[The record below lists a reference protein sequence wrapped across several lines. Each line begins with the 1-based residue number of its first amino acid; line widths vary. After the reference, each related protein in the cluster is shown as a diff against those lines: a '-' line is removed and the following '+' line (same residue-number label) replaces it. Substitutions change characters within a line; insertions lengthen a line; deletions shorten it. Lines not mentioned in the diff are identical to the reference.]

1 MAFSAALR
9 RAASAA
15 APVAIHPLPLA
26 RPPRQ
31 PLYGDPY
38 PVSED
43 NDRRE
48 NSFPLSFL
56 RVLLFGG
63 KEGSYRRRPPP
74 CHRVG
79 DQVNREVLRLRYI
92 RGNSLQVSVRDLAR
106 MRRERTLKS
115 WFLCPALSP
124 KRTPDYIYIP
134 PDDYDDGKQSR
145 LPLTVNISKG
155 NGPRPD
161 FNDLDNNLQ
170 KAFQDRR
177 YLWWLKTLKLFFQN

>member
-74 CHRVG
+74 
-79 DQVNREVLRLRYI
+79 
-92 RGNSLQVSVRDLAR
+92 
-106 MRRERTLKS
+106 
-115 WFLCPALSP
+115 
-124 KRTPDYIYIP
+124 
-134 PDDYDDGKQSR
+134 

-155 NGPRPD
+155 NGPSLEFSCTAD
-161 FNDLDNNLQ
+161 GDGVTI
-170 KAFQDRR
+170 DRICVR
-177 YLWWLKTLKLFFQN
+177 ENKRI

>member
-63 KEGSYRRRPPP
+63 KEGNYRRRPPP

-79 DQVNREVLRLRYI
+79 DQVNREVLRLRY
-92 RGNSLQVSVRDLAR
+92 S
-106 MRRERTLKS
+106 E
-115 WFLCPALSP
+115 
-124 KRTPDYIYIP
+124 
-134 PDDYDDGKQSR
+134 

-155 NGPRPD
+155 NGPSLEFSCTADGDGVTIDRIC
-161 FNDLDNNLQ
+161 LQ
-170 KAFQDRR
+170 WRSPLVFPLPLLRSLTR
-177 YLWWLKTLKLFFQN
+177 WRSPLLWRKKHSTVFHLTVRSTLAYSSPIVKRSLP